1 MKIEQIRISTVVHSL
16 AGILLLGAVALF
28 GYEWRKPAIVLAAPA
43 FLTPK
48 VSPMSRQ
55 EVAPE
60 QLYRL
65 PELPARYQH
74 KVLVYGVRRKALSPE
89 AGKNFAKAP
98 TPGKVYLVA
107 GARMPAEDE

>member
-16 AGILLLGAVALF
+16 AGIILFGAVALF

-48 VSPMSRQ
+48 VSPMSQQ

-74 KVLVYGVRRKALSPE
+74 KVLVYGVRRPAT
-89 AGKNFAKAP
+89 GKNFAKAP

-107 GARMPAEDE
+107 GARVPAEDE